1 MVCHGPVDA
10 NLAHPR
16 WPPSRYGTSS
26 FVFCDRCGC
35 SVDADLV
42 HGYRTMALRAASSCA
57 WCRTSRVEPV
67 HLRTSSEQPVG
78 RGGTSDA
85 PHRTPDRLLSAM
97 RREFGG
103 HAELLARGIEASR
116 CLQRLCNVAVT
127 LSVGLRRPR
136 DGRLRRL
143 LLLGLL
149 REPCLPCAPC

>member
-1 MVCHGPVDA
+1 
-10 NLAHPR
+10 
-16 WPPSRYGTSS
+16 
-26 FVFCDRCGC
+26 
-35 SVDADLV
+35 
-42 HGYRTMALRAASSCA
+42 

-78 RGGTSDA
+78 CGGTSDA

-143 LLLGLL
+143 LLPGLL
-149 REPCLPCAPC
+149 REPCLPCAPCRFTTRQRSRSVAVGPGLIGSFGSSAAWRPPPFWLQDLSP